1 MTDCDGGT
9 SRRRQGHARVP
20 RLGKRLRA
28 LFVTAGAAVLLVACT
43 SGPSSTP
50 NQTTG
55 TGPGYVEDGK
65 TINIVAGSEQDA
77 VLEQIVKPW
86 CQAHQYTCN
95 TEQKGS
101 VEQARLLASGN
112 KDFDAY
118 WFASS
123 VFEQVG
129 NDGTRLQDVEPM
141 FLTPTVFAGRK
152 SEMQKL
158 GFVGRTDVTVAEVLQ
173 AVESGRTKVWIT
185 NPTQSNS
192 GATAYLALLNH
203 FAGNPAGQAL
213 TAAQLELPAVTDG
226 ITRFVRAVDRTPPS
240 TGTLMREC
248 VDRRGDCR
256 AVFTYEDLVAEYNQE
271 LVGRGEE
278 PFYAVYPKDAL
289 AISDAPLGFRPH
301 DNAFD
306 ADKRR
311 VVNELQNYLL
321 SDPEAQAKLLR
332 LGRRPAAKSF
342 GLNLTGADPAVFN
355 ADWGLQPVVTGQEV
369 KPPAAAVIQMAL
381 DKYQTAFRRPAQA
394 WFCLDGSGS
403 MAGNNGWSGVQA
415 AGHQLF
421 DVEQAR
427 ANFLLTHPEDRT
439 TVAIFNDHLTEG
451 PWTVEGNDPSQLHD
465 LAGRIDGYSAK
476 GGTDMYACLKAAA
489 DDLATHKDERKQ
501 LVVVLSDGKS
511 DQNGQQQA
519 TTALQRAGV
528 PVVSIAFG
536 ADADRSQLEQIAKDT
551 EGSFFEQSNLVT
563 ALQQATSWR

>member
-1 MTDCDGGT
+1 M
-9 SRRRQGHARVP
+9 
-20 RLGKRLRA
+20 
-28 LFVTAGAAVLLVACT
+28 AGAAAMLAAACT
-43 SGPSSTP
+43 PGPSPSPDRTEA
-50 NQTTG
+50 
-55 TGPGYVEDGK
+55 GPGYVEDAK
-65 TINIVAGSEQDA
+65 TINIVAGSEQEA

-101 VEQARLLASGN
+101 VDQARLLASGN
-112 KDFDAY
+112 GDFDAY

-152 SEMQKL
+152 SEMQRM
-158 GFVGRTDVTVAEVLQ
+158 GFVGRTDVTIAEVLR
-173 AVESGRTKVWIT
+173 AVESGQTKVWIT

-192 GATAYLALLNH
+192 GATAYLALLSH

-240 TGTLMREC
+240 TGTLMGEC
-248 VDRRGDCR
+248 VDRPDDCR
-256 AVFTYEDLVAEYNQE
+256 TVFTYEDLVAEYNQE
-271 LVGRGEE
+271 LVGRGQE

-301 DNAFD
+301 DNQFD
-306 ADKRR
+306 VDKRR
-311 VVNELQNYLL
+311 IVKELQDYLL
-321 SDPEAQAKLLR
+321 NDPDAQAKLLR

-355 ADWGLQPVVTGQEV
+355 ADWGLRPVVTGQEV
-369 KPPAAAVIQMAL
+369 KPPAAAVIAAAL
-381 DKYQTAFRRPAQA
+381 DRYQTAFRRPAQA

-403 MAGNNGWSGVQA
+403 MVGNGGWTGVQA

-427 ANFLLTHPEDRT
+427 ASFLLTHPEDRT
-439 TVAIFNDHLTEG
+439 TVAIFNHMIAGG
-451 PWTVEGNDPSQLHD
+451 PWTVEGNDPGQLHG
-465 LAGRIDGYSAK
+465 LAAQIDGYSAD
-476 GGTDMYACLKAAA
+476 GGTNMYACLERAAG
-489 DDLATHKDERKQ
+489 DLAARRDERKQ
-501 LVVVLSDGKS
+501 LVIVLSDGKS
-511 DQNGQQQA
+511 DQARRPEA
-519 TTALQRAGV
+519 TTALQRIGV
-528 PVVSIAFG
+528 PVVAIAFG
-536 ADADRSQLEQIAKDT
+536 DGVDREQLEQIARDT
-551 EGSFFEQSNLVT
+551 DGSFFEQSNLVS

>member
-1 MTDCDGGT
+1 M
-9 SRRRQGHARVP
+9 
-20 RLGKRLRA
+20 
-28 LFVTAGAAVLLVACT
+28 AGVAAMLVAACT
-43 SGPSSTP
+43 PGPPPDQSTDA
-50 NQTTG
+50 
-55 TGPGYVEDGK
+55 GPGYVEDAK
-65 TINIVAGSEQDA
+65 TINIVAGSEQEA

-101 VEQARLLASGN
+101 VDQARLLASGTS
-112 KDFDAY
+112 DFDAY

-152 SEMQKL
+152 SEMQRL
-158 GFVGRTDVTVAEVLQ
+158 GFVGRTDVTIAEVLR
-173 AVESGRTKVWIT
+173 AVESGQTKVWIT

-203 FAGNPAGQAL
+203 LAGNPAGQAL
-213 TAAQLELPAVTDG
+213 TTAQLELPAVTDG

-240 TGTLMREC
+240 TGTLMTEC
-248 VDRRGDCR
+248 VERPDDCR
-256 AVFTYEDLVAEYNQE
+256 TVFTYEDLVAEYNQE
-271 LVGRGEE
+271 LVGRGQE

-289 AISDAPLGFRPH
+289 AISDAPLGFHPKG
-301 DNAFD
+301 NQLD

-311 VVNELQNYLL
+311 IVKELQDYLL
-321 SDPEAQAKLLR
+321 NDPDAQAKLLR

-355 ADWGLQPVVTGQEV
+355 ADWGLRPVVTGQEA
-369 KPPAAAVIQMAL
+369 KPPAAAVIEAAL
-381 DKYQTAFRRPAQA
+381 DRYQTAFRRPAQA

-403 MAGNNGWSGVQA
+403 MVENDGWAGVQA

-427 ANFLLTHPEDRT
+427 ANFLLTHPGDRT
-439 TVAIFNDHLTEG
+439 TVAIFNQDIAGG
-451 PWTVEGNDPSQLHD
+451 PWTVEGNDPSQLHG
-465 LAGRIDGYSAK
+465 LAERIDGYRAD
-476 GGTDMYACLKAAA
+476 GGTDMYACLKRAA
-489 DDLATHKDERKQ
+489 DDLTTRGDERKQ

-511 DQNGQQQA
+511 DQGGRQEA

-528 PVVSIAFG
+528 PVVAIAFG
-536 ADADRSQLEQIAKDT
+536 DDVDRTQLEQIAKDT